1 MTTKGYAMRV
11 LAAGLALAASSTVM
25 AAVSAEKAA
34 QIGLTGTPLT
44 PLGAI
49 RAGNADGSIPAWD
62 GGIATPP
69 AGYKQGDWYI
79 DPYASDKPLFTIN
92 AKNYQQYADRLMPGT
107 IALLK
112 KYPDTYYLN
121 VYPSHRS
128 AALPQWHY
136 ENSVWNAS
144 HTHFCDPPLG
154 PDREYRCLDTS
165 TYRPG
170 VAFPI
175 PNNGAEAVYNHTM
188 YFFGKSYVWRGYA
201 FNAFADGT
209 FAETVAIERSLLP
222 QYMTPEEKPKDP
234 LFTRRG
240 GVMWCRSS
248 EMVEPPRQ
256 AGSMYGGCNY
266 FTSQDFDAYLY
277 VPGQRRVRKAPEIGF
292 YDSASTGSDGLRTA
306 DSTTMFGMT
315 GDEEWYEYAEPQRKE
330 YFIPYNSYKLAAPE
344 NGDFKKLVMRGHL
357 NPEPIRYELH
367 RVWAIEM
374 RLKPKFRHLSPHRV
388 VYYDEDSWAGAAAEM
403 YDAGDQLWRVQE
415 AYLLQ
420 FYNVPMLSF
429 WGDNHMDIINGR
441 QSSANAFFNVGAGQ
455 GGSPPDFVNPPD
467 QAIFTPAG
475 LRKYGV
481 R

>member
-1 MTTKGYAMRV
+1 MSRKNNVAGW
-11 LAAGLALAASSTVM
+11 AALALALATGSNVM
-25 AAVSAEKAA
+25 AMAPADKAA
-34 QIGLTGTPLT
+34 EVGLTGTRLT

-49 RAGNADGSIPAWD
+49 RAGNADGSIPAWE
-62 GGIATPP
+62 GGISTPP
-69 AGYKQGDWYI
+69 AGYQRGGWYV
-79 DPYASDKPLFTIN
+79 DPYAGEKPLFTIN
-92 AKNYQQYADRLMPGT
+92 GKNYQQYADRLMPGT

-128 AALPQWHY
+128 AAMPQWHY
-136 ENSVWNAS
+136 ENSIWNAS
-144 HTHFCDPPLG
+144 HTHFCDPPTG
-154 PDREYRCLDTS
+154 PDREFRCLDTS
-165 TYRPG
+165 SYRPG
-170 VAFPI
+170 VAFPV
-175 PNNGAEAVYNHTM
+175 PNNGAEVAYNHSM

-209 FAETVAIERSLLP
+209 YAETVAIERSLSP

-240 GVMWCRSS
+240 GAMWCRSS
-248 EMVEPPRQ
+248 EMVAPERQ

-292 YDSASTGSDGLRTA
+292 YDSPSTGSDGLRTA
-306 DSTTMFGMT
+306 DSTTMYGMT
-315 GDEEWYEYAEPQRKE
+315 GDEEWYEYAPLQRKE
-330 YFIPYNSYKLAAPE
+330 MFIPYNNYKLAQPE
-344 NGDFKKLVMRGHL
+344 NGDFKKLVMAGHM
-357 NPEPIRYELH
+357 NQENVRWELH
-367 RVWAIEM
+367 RVWALEM
-374 RLKPKFRHLSPHRV
+374 RLKPRFRHLSPHRF
-388 VYYDEDSWAGAAAEM
+388 VYYDEDSYAGAGAEM
-403 YDAGDQLWRVQE
+403 YDQRDQLWRVSE

-420 FYNVPMLSF
+420 YYDVPMLSF
-429 WGDNHMDIINGR
+429 WGDNHMDVINGR
-441 QSSANAFFNVGAGQ
+441 QSSANAFFNVGATR

-467 QAIFTPAG
+467 PAYYTPAG